1 MNASAQ
7 SMSVRAKANNLAKKL
22 GIAPQA
28 ALQAWFAERF
38 LARVAMSGHAD
49 RIVLKGGTLMAAMF
63 GLAERTTMDID
74 ATVLDTHGDEET
86 LRGVL
91 AEICAVDAGDGIA
104 FALGPG
110 EAIRK
115 DDEYGGFGFSLVA
128 TLGTIRLAL
137 GIDMT
142 VGDAIVP
149 GPEPLEG
156 GGLFGEAGRVRLWAY
171 PTETLLAEKL
181 QTVLKRGELTTRPRD
196 FYDIHKIVASGRYR
210 PDVFRAAVAA
220 TFERRGCLALLA
232 KKQTIAETVAR
243 SPAIQR
249 MWEKYRRQFA
259 YARDIPLESA
269 MDSLRQLLA
278 TLD

>member
-49 RIVLKGGTLMAAMF
+49 RIVVKGGTLMAALF
-63 GLAERTTMDID
+63 GLGERTTMDID
-74 ATVLDTHGDEET
+74 ATVLDTRGDEAT
-86 LRGVL
+86 LRSIL
-91 AEICAVDAGDGIA
+91 TEICMVDVGDGIE
-104 FALGPG
+104 FALGSG

-115 DDEYGGFGFSLVA
+115 DDEYGGVGFSLVA
-128 TLGTIRLAL
+128 SLGTIRLTL
-137 GIDMT
+137 GVDMT

-156 GGLFGEAGRVRLWAY
+156 GGLFGEAGRIRLWAY

-196 FYDIHKIVASGRYR
+196 FYDIHKVVSSGRYR
-210 PDVFRAAVAA
+210 PDVFRTAVGAV
-220 TFERRGCLALLA
+220 FERRGSLALLPRKEA
-232 KKQTIAETVAR
+232 ILETVAR
-243 SPAIQR
+243 SSAIGD
-249 MWEKYRRQFA
+249 MWRKYRRQFA

-269 MDSLRQLLA
+269 MDSLRRLLSL
-278 TLD
+278 LD